1 MKATLA
7 SIRKSLV
14 AGFSALATAGSGLLT
29 ADNMNLANV
38 TQAQVSTVLFGALVT
53 AMATFAV
60 SNKAKAVAVVVEQ
73 KVADAGASAFTSSLQ
88 PHLVQLQADLAAAI
102 APLAAG
108 AHAKPE
114 TPTTPTTPGGR
125 P

>member
-14 AGFSALATAGSGLLT
+14 AGFGAVVTGASGVLT
-29 ADNMNLANV
+29 ADNMNAANI
-38 TQAQVSTVLFGALVT
+38 TQAQVSTVLLVALTT
-53 AMATFAV
+53 AVGTFAL